1 MTPTEQIS
9 ATLVVP
15 CYNEEPGL
23 HRLEERISSLV
34 KRYGSIYEFSLV
46 IIDDGSTD
54 NTWALLQ
61 SLFGGQAFCR
71 LIRFDSN
78 RGISAALAHGS
89 SVAATDIICTMDSD
103 CTYDPELFIEMI
115 PLLQD
120 DVCMVTAS
128 PYHRDGGTR
137 HVSPVRL
144 LLSRG
149 LSILY
154 QLVLYQNLATY
165 TSCFRVYHRSAL
177 LAVEV
182 NHRGFVGIAEI
193 AARLDHAGF
202 RIVEYPAIL
211 ESRRSGVSKMRTFET
226 ILGHLG
232 LLAELAWARLVNS
245 RPPIGMRPQAAT
257 LEDGPFPHKD

>member
-1 MTPTEQIS
+1 MTPPERLS
-9 ATLVVP
+9 ATIIVP

-23 HRLEERISSLV
+23 HHLQERLDSLMN
-34 KRYGSIYEFSLV
+34 RYGSIYEFSLV

-61 SLFGGQAFCR
+61 SLFGGRAFCR

-89 SVAATDIICTMDSD
+89 SVATTDIICTMDSD

-115 PLLQD
+115 PLLQG

-128 PYHRDGGTR
+128 PYHHDGGTR
-137 HVSPVRL
+137 HVTPMRL

-177 LAVEV
+177 LSVEV
-182 NHRGFVGIAEI
+182 HHQGFVGIAEI

-202 RIVEYPAIL
+202 RIAEHPAIL
-211 ESRRSGVSKMRTFET
+211 ESRRSGVSKMRTVET

-232 LLAELAWARLVNS
+232 LLARLAWARLVTLR
-245 RPPIGMRPQAAT
+245 RPRRMRPLAVAV
-257 LEDGPFPHKD
+257 EDGPCPRAE

>member
-1 MTPTEQIS
+1 M
-9 ATLVVP
+9 
-15 CYNEEPGL
+15 G
-23 HRLEERISSLV
+23 
-34 KRYGSIYEFSLV
+34 RYGSIYEFSLV

-61 SLFGGQAFCR
+61 SVFGGQAFCQ

-78 RGISAALAHGS
+78 RGISAALVHGS
-89 SVAATDIICTMDSD
+89 SVATTDIICTMDSD
-103 CTYDPELFIEMI
+103 CTYDPELFIKMI
-115 PLLQD
+115 PLLQG

-137 HVSPVRL
+137 HVSPLRL

-165 TSCFRVYHRSAL
+165 TSCFRVYLRSAL
-177 LAVEV
+177 LSIEV
-182 NHRGFVGIAEI
+182 NHRGFVGIAEM

-211 ESRRSGVSKMRTFET
+211 ESRRFGVSKMRTVDT

-232 LLAELAWARLVNS
+232 LLAQLAWARLVNLP
-245 RPPIGMRPQAAT
+245 RPRRMRPRAVAV
-257 LEDGPFPHKD
+257 EDGSFPDAE